1 MDKFDYITATIEEE
15 KVRLEKIIE
24 YFEDNNINNDDLLEY
39 KERYN
44 NVCRYLTLKGK
55 YLNIR
60 KRIDSFKGK
69 LEELNETKDEYEV
82 DNILL
87 EDTLLSN
94 FNSDTMGKYRNIL
107 YEDIK
112 KEDPS
117 IRDILYLLFEKES
130 DYNNLVTKRTKLL
143 KIINQNTYPKTYNT
157 LISQDALIDK
167 QHSILDDIFILENNI
182 KIEEDKI
189 SICNDK
195 YTVIGTY
202 SVGGYNILPISSIN
216 DVKHNNESVSIVLDK
231 YPDDDENN
239 KIISQLTE
247 CFENAEIIY
256 PERIKNIDSLWNDST
271 TIIYIGIFLLS
282 MINVAFVYLYILEKN
297 NKIIYIYRLNG
308 ATKTTCIFLL
318 ANVIFIIALI
328 SFVCGCIFSR
338 CVLPSII
345 EYVQYEDFT
354 YSLGIYDYISMI
366 IVYFIVIIIT
376 SAPVI
381 SKYVKN
387 ISISEKRLG

>member
-1 MDKFDYITATIEEE
+1 MLNLSIKIFWHFFKNNKLLVGFLCLIQIISIFASLFVFSYFASYTNANKKYDGSKTYTVSFNGAFIDDNTMLKEIEHFNNKCDLELNAVSIKANIDDTRIMFDYLYYPNHIKHGRYFNQDEFVTN
-15 KVRLEKIIE
+15 KHVIIS
-24 YFEDNNINNDDLLEY
+24 
-39 KERYN
+39 
-44 NVCRYLTLKGK
+44 G
-55 YLNIR
+55 
-60 KRIDSFKGK
+60 
-69 LEELNETKDEYEV
+69 DEGV
-82 DNILL
+82 
-87 EDTLLSN
+87 
-94 FNSDTMGKYRNIL
+94 
-107 YEDIK
+107 
-112 KEDPS
+112 
-117 IRDILYLLFEKES
+117 
-130 DYNNLVTKRTKLL
+130 
-143 KIINQNTYPKTYNT
+143 
-157 LISQDALIDK
+157 
-167 QHSILDDIFILENNI
+167 
-182 KIEEDKI
+182 IEEDKI